1 MKLKILILTL
11 TGSLFI
17 YYNAQSQEVYKGKP
31 FNNAIQVIPGKLQC
45 EFYDTGGEGI
55 AYHDLDS
62 VNGGSGRLNT
72 VNGTYLNEFRM
83 HEKVGISY
91 TKSDDIDNNSYNLF
105 NPEMGQLYVGWT
117 KPGEWLKYT
126 VDVKYSSNYVV
137 GIMYTANGNGTI
149 SLSVD
154 NNIAGGSLFIPSTN
168 QKEDTIAWRQWH
180 HWNKLDSIGEIY
192 LSKGIHV
199 LKLSTLTNGNMNY
212 DFLEFKLRKH

>member
-1 MKLKILILTL
+1 MTL

-31 FNNAIQVIPGKLQC
+31 FNNTIQVIPGKLQC
-45 EFYDTGGEGI
+45 EFDDTGGEGI

-62 VNGGSGRLNT
+62 VNGGSGRLNP

-83 HEKVGISY
+83 NEKVGISY

-117 KPGEWLKYT
+117 KTGEWLKYT
-126 VDVKYSSNYVV
+126 VDVKYSSNYVI

-149 SLSVD
+149 L
-154 NNIAGGSLFIPSTN
+154 IP
-168 QKEDTIAWRQWH
+168 
-180 HWNKLDSIGEIY
+180 
-192 LSKGIHV
+192 
-199 LKLSTLTNGNMNY
+199 
-212 DFLEFKLRKH
+212 